1 MVNGWASYKN
11 STKLPPM
18 RLDTLQKLKSLYD
31 VGNKFKSKRISGD
44 RAHAMVM
51 EEIASE
57 DWHEQLLV
65 TVARVKAFFGYSKAR
80 QDALIHEA
88 TLRISDETSEFEG
101 SEAAETFETFED
113 IEDAERQ
120 EAEALNA
127 RENSEAW
134 DFSAAD
140 DQDSEEQEHEIES
153 GGTE

>member
-44 RAHAMVM
+44 RAHATVM

-57 DWHEQLLV
+57 DWHEQLIV

-101 SEAAETFETFED
+101 SEAAETFED